1 MAHPYLTTYFALKTN
16 LELAKLVQIEKTLS
30 EPPVKLSGIGSL
42 ALGVQKAE
50 RVMKDVFKMDKNTDI
65 AIVKCVNGTRFI
77 EYECVRYFYTA
88 ARNQFIS
95 VKPSAGDTYARLTSN
110 PGLTSNE
117 AAEILARRGP
127 NAVAFPG
134 DTFAS
139 GLVAEFSGYFYIY
152 QLMSLW
158 VWYYYAYVFLFY
170 LLSDIGSWAFH

>member
-1 MAHPYLTTYFALKTN
+1 MMHPYLSTYFALETD
-16 LELAKLVQIEKTLS
+16 LGLAKLVRIEKTLS
-30 EPPVKLSGIGSL
+30 EPPVKLSGIGNL
-42 ALGVQKAE
+42 ALGVQRAE
-50 RVMKDVFKMDKNTDI
+50 RVMKDALKMDKTTDI

-95 VKPSAGDTYARLTSN
+95 VKPSVGETFHQMTSN
-110 PGLTSNE
+110 PGLSSNQ

-158 VWYYYAYVFLFY
+158 VWFYYAYVSSLT
-170 LLSDIGSWAFH
+170 LLLAIGLWDSP

>member
-1 MAHPYLTTYFALKTN
+1 MASPYLSTYFALKTD
-16 LELAKLVQIEKTLS
+16 LEMAKLVQIEKTIS
-30 EPPVKLSGIGSL
+30 EPPVKLSGIGNL

-65 AIVKCVNGTRFI
+65 AIVQCVNGTRFI

-88 ARNQFIS
+88 AKNQFIS
-95 VKPSAGDTYARLTSN
+95 VKPASGETYAMLSSN
-110 PGLTSNE
+110 PGLDSSQ
-117 AAEILARRGP
+117 ASEILARRGP

-158 VWYYYAYVFLFY
+158 VWFYYAYVSSDN
-170 LLSDIGSWAFH
+170 LL